1 MCTFVPRNFFY
12 IMARKRNDIVLAP
25 LEDGNQK
32 YAIRSN
38 ADVVCFTGNTGGG
51 KEMPLDEPV
60 LTVNGWKQMGDIR
73 IGDELVAPLN
83 REPSVVTG
91 IYPQGVKPIYKITTS
106 DGRTTRCGWEHLWR
120 IYTEKQVFKS
130 RSGLGGF
137 FVKTTQE
144 IKEEYL
150 DKGKNVYLPVALPYL
165 GKEKDLPI
173 DPYVLGVWLGDGCS
187 GHFGF
192 VVSND
197 ERDIVEKISN
207 RLDSTY
213 RLHSDHN
220 YNNRI
225 HKNENVKYVINN
237 LNTIGL
243 NVYSRERFI
252 PQEYLHASI
261 KQRMDLLKGL
271 MDSDGNVEE
280 KNRFSFSTTSTKLK
294 DGFVELCRGL
304 GYIVGVHKENR
315 TKYESGVCWDISIQ
329 TNDIIFSSQKHLS
342 RYYANLE
349 KYKNKNREYKHDFIR
364 IVSIEYIGDMEAQ
377 CIMVS
382 NKDHLYITNDYIVTH
397 NTVALYYAPIEYLAS
412 NDNAKIVCFM
422 RNVSDFWG
430 SGKVADSLKKMYPL
444 VDRSIKK
451 QPHDPIGEIIRRQ
464 EDMGMKLYNGSEIKF
479 QQLDNENPIVIDKI
493 AKGLQAKKLI
503 FDECNKFLWR
513 TISTFF
519 PRLRSDSEGKAQ
531 VFLAQNPE
539 RECFM
544 RKMCGK
550 GKHGGG
556 WINDDGT
563 LDKSMDGVVMFFF
576 MPDGDYERAIWGRT
590 KKEVYEKG
598 KELIDERLAVDPDM
612 SYEDFILSMAF
623 FTFDV
628 RDNKKMLAK
637 NKSYRGL
644 AANSATAQS
653 SYAANWNYSLTDEEE
668 EVEDLSN
675 VELSTIDVE
684 RMFRPVE
691 IPRDSVLEKRFMTM
705 DMATTGF
712 DNLILKYWEKWTKI
726 GFICRDIKFSTLN
739 SNRDAVI
746 MAIQFRDKH
755 NLQESEMMIDVQ
767 GFGYLRECFPNSKQ
781 FSGAEQAS
789 NRGKAQFKTR
799 KDEAGHITMQMIK
812 AGLIHYEPRL
822 AQSHYYHQNMK
833 RSGGTTILKH
843 MLFESRIFQFFKTP
857 NGRIAMMNK
866 EAMKSLLKG
875 MSPDLFDN
883 CILMCGSMI
892 YDCHRMLR
900 DDAGLMRKTL
910 EASDMLS
917 LLGVNGQE
925 EVDTRLERPKIKIN
939 NDWMLQ
945 TLSTI

>member
-1 MCTFVPRNFFY
+1 MT
-12 IMARKRNDIVLAP
+12 RKRNDIVLAP

-38 ADVVCFTGNTGGG
+38 ADIVCFTGNTGGG
-51 KEMPLDEPV
+51 K
-60 LTVNGWKQMGDIR
+60 
-73 IGDELVAPLN
+73 
-83 REPSVVTG
+83 S
-91 IYPQGVKPIYKITTS
+91 Y
-106 DGRTTRCGWEHLWR
+106 
-120 IYTEKQVFKS
+120 
-130 RSGLGGF
+130 
-137 FVKTTQE
+137 
-144 IKEEYL
+144 
-150 DKGKNVYLPVALPYL
+150 
-165 GKEKDLPI
+165 
-173 DPYVLGVWLGDGCS
+173 
-187 GHFGF
+187 
-192 VVSND
+192 
-197 ERDIVEKISN
+197 
-207 RLDSTY
+207 
-213 RLHSDHN
+213 
-220 YNNRI
+220 
-225 HKNENVKYVINN
+225 
-237 LNTIGL
+237 
-243 NVYSRERFI
+243 
-252 PQEYLHASI
+252 
-261 KQRMDLLKGL
+261 
-271 MDSDGNVEE
+271 
-280 KNRFSFSTTSTKLK
+280 
-294 DGFVELCRGL
+294 
-304 GYIVGVHKENR
+304 
-315 TKYESGVCWDISIQ
+315 
-329 TNDIIFSSQKHLS
+329 
-342 RYYANLE
+342 
-349 KYKNKNREYKHDFIR
+349 
-364 IVSIEYIGDMEAQ
+364 
-377 CIMVS
+377 
-382 NKDHLYITNDYIVTH
+382 
-397 NTVALYYAPIEYLAS
+397 ALYYAPIEYLAM

-422 RNVSDFWG
+422 RNVSDFFA
-430 SGKVADSLKKMYPL
+430 SGKVMDTLKQMYPL
-444 VDRSIKK
+444 IDRGVKK

-479 QQLDNENPIVIDKI
+479 QQLDNESPIVIDKI

-519 PRLRSDSEGKAQ
+519 PRLRSDTNGKAQ

-550 GKHGGG
+550 GEHGGG

-598 KELIDERLAVDPDM
+598 KALIDERLAVDPDM

-668 EVEDLSN
+668 EIEDLSN
-675 VELSTIDVE
+675 VEISTIDVE

-691 IPRDSVLEKRFMTM
+691 IPQDSVCEKRFMTM

-712 DNLILKYWEKWTKI
+712 DNLIFKYWEKWTKV
-726 GFICRDIKFSTLN
+726 GFICRDIKYSTMN
-739 SNRDAVI
+739 NNRDAVI

-755 NLQESEMMIDVQ
+755 NLNESGMMIDVQ

-799 KDEAGHITMQMIK
+799 KDEAGHIAMQMIK

-822 AQSHYYHQNMK
+822 KDMHYYHQNMK
-833 RSGGTTILKH
+833 RSGGTTIMKH
-843 MLFESRIFQFFKTP
+843 MVFESRIFQFSKTP

-866 EAMKSLLKG
+866 EAMKTLLKG

-883 CILMCGSMI
+883 VILMCGSMI

-900 DDAGLMRKTL
+900 DDAGVMRKTL

-917 LLGVNGQE
+917 LLGVNSAD
-925 EVDTRLERPKIKIN
+925 EVDDRLVRKPITVN
-939 NDWMLQ
+939 NDWMLNI
-945 TLSTI
+945 LNTI

>member
-1 MCTFVPRNFFY
+1 
-12 IMARKRNDIVLAP
+12 MARKRNDIVLAP

-51 KEMPLDEPV
+51 K
-60 LTVNGWKQMGDIR
+60 
-73 IGDELVAPLN
+73 
-83 REPSVVTG
+83 S
-91 IYPQGVKPIYKITTS
+91 Y
-106 DGRTTRCGWEHLWR
+106 
-120 IYTEKQVFKS
+120 
-130 RSGLGGF
+130 
-137 FVKTTQE
+137 
-144 IKEEYL
+144 
-150 DKGKNVYLPVALPYL
+150 
-165 GKEKDLPI
+165 
-173 DPYVLGVWLGDGCS
+173 
-187 GHFGF
+187 
-192 VVSND
+192 
-197 ERDIVEKISN
+197 
-207 RLDSTY
+207 
-213 RLHSDHN
+213 
-220 YNNRI
+220 
-225 HKNENVKYVINN
+225 
-237 LNTIGL
+237 
-243 NVYSRERFI
+243 
-252 PQEYLHASI
+252 
-261 KQRMDLLKGL
+261 
-271 MDSDGNVEE
+271 
-280 KNRFSFSTTSTKLK
+280 
-294 DGFVELCRGL
+294 
-304 GYIVGVHKENR
+304 
-315 TKYESGVCWDISIQ
+315 
-329 TNDIIFSSQKHLS
+329 
-342 RYYANLE
+342 
-349 KYKNKNREYKHDFIR
+349 
-364 IVSIEYIGDMEAQ
+364 
-377 CIMVS
+377 
-382 NKDHLYITNDYIVTH
+382 
-397 NTVALYYAPIEYLAS
+397 ALYYAPIEYLAM

-430 SGKVADSLKKMYPL
+430 AGKVNDTLKKMYPL
-444 VDRSIKK
+444 VDRSVKK
-451 QPHDPIGEIIRRQ
+451 QPHDPIGEIIRNQ
-464 EDMGMKLYNGSEIKF
+464 TDMGMKLYNGSEIKF

-550 GKHGGG
+550 GEHGGG

-598 KELIDERLAVDPDM
+598 KDLIDERLAVDPDM

-668 EVEDLSN
+668 DVEDLSN

-726 GFICRDIKFSTLN
+726 GFICRDIKYSTLN

-789 NRGKAQFKTR
+789 NRGKSQFKTR

-822 AQSHYYHQNMK
+822 KDMHYYHQNMK

-843 MLFESRIFQFFKTP
+843 MLFESRIFQFSKTP

-917 LLGVNGQE
+917 LLGVNGAE
-925 EVDTRLERPKIKIN
+925 EIDTRLERPKIKIN
-939 NDWMLQ
+939 NEWMLQ

>member
-1 MCTFVPRNFFY
+1 
-12 IMARKRNDIVLAP
+12 MARKRNDIVLAP

-38 ADVVCFTGNTGGG
+38 ADIVCFTGNTGGG
-51 KEMPLDEPV
+51 KMNPIDEPI
-60 LTVNGWKQMGDIR
+60 LTVNGWKQMGDIN
-73 IGDELVAPLN
+73 IGDELFSPLN
-83 REPSVVTG
+83 TEPSFVTG
-91 IYPQGVKPIYKITTS
+91 IYKHGVKPVYKITTS
-106 DGRTTRCGWEHLWR
+106 DGRTSRCGLEHLWMVR
-120 IYTEKQVFKS
+120 TNTMVQKHRKNGSPSFY
-130 RSGLGGF
+130 
-137 FVKTTQE
+137 VKTTKE

-150 DKGKNVYLPVALPYL
+150 DKGKSIFIPVARAFN
-165 GKEKDLPI
+165 GNETDLPI
-173 DPYVLGVWLGDGCS
+173 DPYVLGVWLGDGVKGCS
-187 GHFGF
+187 LLT
-192 VVSND
+192 
-197 ERDIVEKISN
+197 ISN
-207 RLDSTY
+207 NEQDIIEEISVRLGTTY
-213 RLHSDHN
+213 HLHNNTSYHN
-220 YNNRI
+220 WF
-225 HKNENVKYVINN
+225 HKNEK
-237 LNTIGL
+237 TIEVQKAISEYGL
-243 NVYSRERFI
+243 DVYSRERFI
-252 PQEYLHASI
+252 PQEYLFASI
-261 KQRMDLLKGL
+261 EQRKQLLYGL
-271 MDSDGNVEE
+271 MDSDGNVDS
-280 KNRFSFSTTSTKLK
+280 KNRYRFSTTSEKIK
-294 DGFVELCRGL
+294 DGFIELCRGL
-304 GYIVGVHKENR
+304 GYVVTVGEDKREKVK
-315 TKYESGVCWDISIQ
+315 SGITWTIRIH
-329 TNDIIFSSQKHLS
+329 TNDIIFSSNKHIN
-342 RYYANLE
+342 RYN
-349 KYKNKNREYKHDFIR
+349 KNKESEIGKEKRCEYVNDHIKITN
-364 IVSIEYIGDMEAQ
+364 IEYVGDMECQ

-382 NKDHLYITNDYIVTH
+382 NKDHVYCANDYIVTH

-550 GKHGGG
+550 GEHGGG

-668 EVEDLSN
+668 DVEDLSN

-684 RMFRPVE
+684 RMFRPIE

-712 DNLILKYWEKWTKI
+712 DNLILKYWEKWTKV

-746 MAIQFRDKH
+746 MAIQFRNKH

-789 NRGKAQFKTR
+789 NRGKSQFKTR

-822 AQSHYYHQNMK
+822 KDMHYYHQNMK

-843 MLFESRIFQFFKTP
+843 MLFESRIFQFSKTP

-925 EVDTRLERPKIKIN
+925 EIDTRLERPKIKIN

>member
-1 MCTFVPRNFFY
+1 MT
-12 IMARKRNDIVLAP
+12 RKRNDIVLAP

-51 KEMPLDEPV
+51 K
-60 LTVNGWKQMGDIR
+60 
-73 IGDELVAPLN
+73 
-83 REPSVVTG
+83 S
-91 IYPQGVKPIYKITTS
+91 Y
-106 DGRTTRCGWEHLWR
+106 
-120 IYTEKQVFKS
+120 
-130 RSGLGGF
+130 
-137 FVKTTQE
+137 
-144 IKEEYL
+144 
-150 DKGKNVYLPVALPYL
+150 
-165 GKEKDLPI
+165 
-173 DPYVLGVWLGDGCS
+173 
-187 GHFGF
+187 
-192 VVSND
+192 
-197 ERDIVEKISN
+197 
-207 RLDSTY
+207 
-213 RLHSDHN
+213 
-220 YNNRI
+220 
-225 HKNENVKYVINN
+225 
-237 LNTIGL
+237 
-243 NVYSRERFI
+243 
-252 PQEYLHASI
+252 
-261 KQRMDLLKGL
+261 
-271 MDSDGNVEE
+271 
-280 KNRFSFSTTSTKLK
+280 
-294 DGFVELCRGL
+294 
-304 GYIVGVHKENR
+304 
-315 TKYESGVCWDISIQ
+315 
-329 TNDIIFSSQKHLS
+329 
-342 RYYANLE
+342 
-349 KYKNKNREYKHDFIR
+349 
-364 IVSIEYIGDMEAQ
+364 
-377 CIMVS
+377 
-382 NKDHLYITNDYIVTH
+382 
-397 NTVALYYAPIEYLAS
+397 ALYYAPIEYLAM

-430 SGKVADSLKKMYPL
+430 AGKVNDTLKKMYPL
-444 VDRSIKK
+444 VDRSVKK

-519 PRLRSDSEGKAQ
+519 PRLRSDSDGKAQ

-550 GKHGGG
+550 GEHGGG

-598 KELIDERLAVDPDM
+598 KDLIDERLAVDPDM

-653 SYAANWNYSLTDEEE
+653 SYAANWNYSITDEEQE
-668 EVEDLSN
+668 AEDLSN

-684 RMFRPVE
+684 RMFRPIE
-691 IPRDSVLEKRFMTM
+691 IPRDSVCEKRFMTM

-726 GFICRDIKFSTLN
+726 GFICRDIKFSTHN
-739 SNRDAVI
+739 DNREAVI

-789 NRGKAQFKTR
+789 NRGKSQFKTR

-843 MLFESRIFQFFKTP
+843 MLFESRIFQFSKTP
-857 NGRIAMMNK
+857 NGRICMMNK
-866 EAMKSLLKG
+866 DAMKTLLKG

-925 EVDTRLERPKIKIN
+925 EIDTRLERPKIKIN
-939 NDWMLQ
+939 NEWMLQ